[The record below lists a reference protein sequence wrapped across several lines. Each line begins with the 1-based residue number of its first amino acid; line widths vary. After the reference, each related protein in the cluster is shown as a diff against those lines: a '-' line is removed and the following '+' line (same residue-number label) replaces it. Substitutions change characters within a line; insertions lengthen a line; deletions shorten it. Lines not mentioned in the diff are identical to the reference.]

1 MATANFTTKPPMLDE
16 NNSDVGF
23 QKLNVSGSIVWRT
36 RSGDFLEV
44 VCWWRRR
51 VVVID
56 MLAKRG
62 GKLQSETRVEANGV

>member
-1 MATANFTTKPPMLDE
+1 MLDE

-23 QKLNVSGSIVWRT
+23 EKLNVSGSIVWRT